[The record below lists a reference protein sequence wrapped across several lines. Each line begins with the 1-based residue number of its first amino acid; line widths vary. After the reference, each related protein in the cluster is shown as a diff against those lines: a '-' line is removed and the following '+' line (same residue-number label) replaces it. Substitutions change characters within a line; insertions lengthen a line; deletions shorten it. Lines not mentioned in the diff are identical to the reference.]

1 MRFFEINNPEIQP
14 APQAGVP
21 PTSTPTSVTKKDLPA
36 DPQKPVIPNTMYAT
50 KEQQKTIKDQ
60 IAKIL
65 QKDFPEATVE
75 SRTDKIIPHIRIKN
89 ALPREEV
96 FNKLVSSGF
105 DLKSD
110 IDSKQRQT
118 SDTYQQSTH
127 SYTKDGVLYTIVLA
141 GKGQAGKAQTGIQT
155 LRPDF
160 LGLAGQTKSRSDVAK
175 HVKSRI
181 SSTTKDIL
189 FQQGLSQL
197 IDVAMGGRPKVDADL
212 MDHMSGVLNLVSQNF
227 GEILTP
233 IIMAK
238 DDSELISFPK
248 ESNKPLID
256 AEVNG
261 RPVAVKSLGGSGN
274 SFAVIQDLIG
284 TYEET
289 KKKQDPNFTPSKSFQ
304 ILKDFVSSDG
314 KTVDKLIRAAQ
325 NAKIPEAISLNS
337 ILGSSPMNYKQLEQ
351 GVAGLVN
358 SLKSAGDLNLY
369 KRYLEKITP
378 TAFSAGRMTKPK
390 EGRKSKIAFVPKPI
404 GVGLPADYNKY
415 VNIDSEDDAE
425 ENKRSAGKKKFD
437 QDFVKA
443 ASRQLTYMLGVGF
456 RNHVVDG
463 PAAQEMEDTISDIMS
478 AKNAV
483 GARIEIDPNGTIKVE
498 TIPFSDLRFGY
509 QYHAGTSTVNQNAP
523 GFSIY
528 FR

>member
-1 MRFFEINNPEIQP
+1 MRFYELIVEQEPIQKTAAD
-14 APQAGVP
+14 APVAI
-21 PTSTPTSVTKKDLPA
+21 TKNDLPA
-36 DPQKPVIPNTMYAT
+36 DSQRSAIDNPKYAT
-50 KEQQKTIKDQ
+50 KEQQVTIKDQ
-60 IAKIL
+60 IAKLL
-65 QKDFPEATVE
+65 QKDFPEATVK
-75 SRTDKIIPHIRIKN
+75 SRTDKIIPHIRIMN
-89 ALPREEV
+89 ALPKEEV
-96 FNKLVSSGF
+96 LNKLVSSGF
-105 DLKSD
+105 DLKSN

-118 SDTYQQSTH
+118 SDTYQQSTY
-127 SYTKDGVLYTIVLA
+127 SYTKDGILYTIVLA

-175 HVKSRI
+175 HVKSRLP
-181 SSTTKDIL
+181 SATKDTV

-197 IDVAMGGRPKVDADL
+197 IDVAMGDRPNVDANL

-238 DDSELISFPK
+238 DDNELISFPK

-274 SFAVIQDLIG
+274 SFSVIKDLID

-304 ILKDFVSSDG
+304 ILKDFVGNDG

-337 ILGSSPMNYKQLEQ
+337 ILGLSQSPMNYKQLEQ

-358 SLKSAGDLNLY
+358 RLKAEGESNLY
-369 KRYLEKITP
+369 KRYLETITP
-378 TAFSAGRMTKPK
+378 AAFSAGRMTKPK
-390 EGRKSKIAFVPKPI
+390 EGRKSKKEFVPKPV
-404 GVGLPADYNKY
+404 GVGLPMDYNKY

-443 ASRQLTYMLGVGF
+443 AARQLTYMLGVGF
-456 RNHVVDG
+456 RNHVVEG
-463 PAAQEMEDTISDIMS
+463 PAAQEMEDTISDVMS

-483 GARIEIDPNGTIKVE
+483 GARIEINPNGTINVE
-498 TIPFSDLRFGY
+498 TVPFSDLRFGY